1 MATTDAGTTAAPAL
15 TKHELAQKRIEYYAR
30 WAAAT
35 GAIPAPL
42 LDLAALTAV
51 QLKMLKTLAK
61 IYGVEFKENIGKSVL
76 GSVLGAVVP
85 AKIGYGAIGTAIKSI
100 PGIGTIAGMATVPG
114 FNYAS
119 THAVGKVFEKHFA
132 SGGKMLSLD
141 PKSLEKQVVD
151 VLASPAPVDTK

>member
-1 MATTDAGTTAAPAL
+1 MATIDVGATSAPAM
-15 TKHELAQKRIEYYAR
+15 TKHELAEKRIEYYAR

-35 GAIPAPL
+35 GAIPAPI

-61 IYGVEFKENIGKSVL
+61 IYGIEFKETYGKAVL
-76 GSVLGAVVP
+76 GSVLGALVP
-85 AKIGYGAIGTAIKSI
+85 TKLAFGGLGMAIKSI
-100 PGIGTIAGMATVPG
+100 PGIGTIAGMAAVPG

-141 PKSLEKQVVD
+141 PKMVEKQVAD
-151 VLASPAPVDTK
+151 VLASPAPAAK